1 MDAFVAV
8 GGKPDGSG
16 SVKREVLEDVIK
28 NQFGLSINIGA
39 LIDLVDVDGSGEIE
53 FSEFVGLLTAKRTVP
68 PGPPDGEE
76 DEDGGGDGAAA
87 AGGAGS

>member
-1 MDAFVAV
+1 V

-28 NQFGLSINIGA
+28 HQFGLSINIGA

-68 PGPPDGEE
+68 PGPPDADE
-76 DEDGGGDGAAA
+76 DEDGMGGDTTAA
-87 AGGAGS
+87 AGGGKAAASS